1 MNRKCILGVMMFVFS
16 ALLAWAQTGTL
27 SGTITN
33 PDGKPVPGAVLTITN
48 VTTGTSQR
56 VVTGTD
62 GNFMVALPPGSY
74 KVEVETTGFKRMTAE
89 AVQITAGTG
98 ARITAQLVAGPV
110 TEVVQIN
117 ADAVDIQDTPPAIQR
132 GFGQAPLQTLPVFD
146 RNYEQ
151 LFNLMPGVTVP
162 LSSVDAALGIT
173 FDPQRSRQ
181 FNTNG
186 LPAYA
191 NNTTE
196 EGTTLREPFT
206 GVLTMQITPNTDI
219 RELQETTSNYPADS
233 GAAAGSINNV
243 FSRPG
248 TTGLHGELFGF
259 YSGSYF
265 QASNAFNTVASNVSS
280 LLHWWQAGGSVG
292 GQIVPDHTFLY
303 GNYEGTLYNNG
314 NAQLATV
321 PTNAMLFGNLSSFG
335 TPIYNPSTGTPA
347 GALRNPYFGG
357 IIPINQINPLAFGIL
372 AALPAPNLP
381 GTVNN
386 LSTVVP
392 FRDNSSVANGRL
404 DHHFSPNYSGFL
416 SYGFSYFNAT
426 QGSVFG
432 PIVGG
437 PTSSALRNQHATVG
451 AVGNY
456 KGIIGEARFTYNR
469 YRNAVDPTNQL
480 GLLSP
485 LLGSFG
491 FTSMPTINIQGF
503 GTLGE
508 LPYLPN
514 KMIDNTYQGAANI
527 HWTRGI
533 QDIRFGTD
541 ILATQANGFTNYP
554 FGPNGTLY
562 FGPGPTLPAVIAPYI
577 SLGSIYPNSL
587 AAFLTGSPVAS
598 GIFSYSATPTYRQ
611 MLYGTYFA
619 DGIRLTS
626 RLTVELGVRWD
637 IFGPTSSRYNNGA
650 MVYNPT
656 AGTITYSSGGG
667 GSYDLRQVAPRIG
680 VAYRPLEHTV
690 IRASYGMYYFPVPNS
705 FAGINQTGVGTQAGL
720 IDGSYTTVPFSI
732 PALPTRF
739 PEPPGAT
746 VASPTIPLIAQT
758 TGVFENPYTHN
769 YFFMAQQ
776 DFTHGI
782 LIDASYVGNVARE
795 LPFYQSLNIA
805 PPGTGP
811 AGLPFATVSPITG
824 LPFLPNTSLSPVT
837 ELGTGL
843 TSNYNSLHVNLT
855 KRLSRGLGV
864 SVAYTWS
871 KVLDYGT
878 YQLNP
883 FDRAANYGAADWD
896 RTQMLTLS
904 HHFDVPFGT
913 GSHHLNHGWMG
924 EALAGWQ
931 LNGMFQWGTGT
942 PYSVLASTVS
952 CNCPGVG
959 AAFAAPV
966 GPNLGSFINGNSTF
980 NPALFTA
987 PVPNT
992 FGPAARNTYRGPSF
1006 NDYNLA
1012 LSKAFRV
1019 AEQAKVEIRGEAI
1032 NLANSFNHGNPIA
1045 NLASPDFG
1053 TSTALG
1059 SGLGSGSSLVNGFAP
1074 RTFLVGARFLF

>member
-33 PDGKPVPGAVLTITN
+33 PDGKPVPAAVVTITN
-48 VTTGTSQR
+48 VSTGTSQK

-62 GNFMVALPPGSY
+62 GNFMVAIPPGSY
-74 KVEVETTGFKRMTAE
+74 KVEVETAGFKRMTAE
-89 AVQITAGTG
+89 AVVITAGTSV
-98 ARITAQLVAGPV
+98 RITAQLIAGPV

-117 ADAVDIQDTPPAIQR
+117 ADALDIQDTPPAIQR

-162 LSSVDAALGIT
+162 LSTVDAALGIT

-219 RELQETTSNYPADS
+219 RELQETTSNYAADS

-259 YSGSYF
+259 NSNPYF
-265 QASNAFNTVASNVSS
+265 QAGNPFNIVSNGSS
-280 LLHWWQAGGSVG
+280 TLHWWQTGAGVG
-292 GQIVPDHTFLY
+292 GQIVPNHTFLY
-303 GNYEGTLYNNG
+303 GNWEGTHYSSG

-321 PTNAMLFGNLSSFG
+321 PTDAMLFGNLSSFG

-357 IIPINQINPLAFGIL
+357 IIPLNQINPLAFGIL

-381 GTVNN
+381 GIVNN
-386 LSTVVP
+386 LSRVVP
-392 FRDNSSVANGRL
+392 FNDNSSVANGRL
-404 DHHFSPNYSGFL
+404 DQHFTPNYSAFL
-416 SYGFSYFNAT
+416 SYGWSYFNAA
-426 QGSVFG
+426 QGSLYG
-432 PIVGG
+432 PIVGS
-437 PTSSALRNQHATVG
+437 PTSSALRNQHATV
-451 AVGNY
+451 AVVGNQY
-456 KGIIGEARFTYNR
+456 GLIGELRFTYNR
-469 YRNAVDPTNQL
+469 YRNAIDPSNQL

-485 LLGSFG
+485 LLGSYG

-508 LPYLPN
+508 LPNMPN
-514 KMIDNTYQGAANI
+514 KVVDNTYQGAANF
-527 HWTRGI
+527 HWAQGI
-533 QDIRFGTD
+533 QNVRFGTD
-541 ILATQANGFTNYP
+541 ILATQSNGWTNYP

-562 FGPGPTLPAVIAPYI
+562 FGPGPTLPAVISPYL

-598 GIFSYSATPTYRQ
+598 GIFSYSNVPTYRQ
-611 MLYGTYFA
+611 MLYGTYVA
-619 DGIRLTS
+619 DTLRLTT
-626 RLTVELGVRWD
+626 RLSLEVGLRWD
-637 IFGPTSSRYNNGA
+637 IFGPTSAQFNNGA

-667 GSYDLRQVAPRIG
+667 GSYDLRQLAPRIG

-705 FAGINQTGVGTQAGL
+705 FAGLNQTGVGTQAGL
-720 IDGSYTTVPFSI
+720 INGSYTTVPFNI
-732 PALPTRF
+732 PTLPIRF

-746 VASPTIPLIAQT
+746 VAAPTIPLIAQT
-758 TGVFENPYTHN
+758 TGVFENPYTQS
-769 YFFMAQQ
+769 YFLMVQQ
-776 DFTHGI
+776 DLHYGI
-782 LIDASYVGNVARE
+782 LADAAYVGNVVRQ
-795 LPFYQSLNIA
+795 LPYSQSLNIA

-811 AGLPFATVSPITG
+811 AGLPFATTSPIIG

-837 ELGTGL
+837 GLGTGL
-843 TSNYNSLHVNLT
+843 TSNYNSLHINLT
-855 KRLSRGLGV
+855 KRLSHGFGMA
-864 SVAYTWS
+864 VAYTFS
-871 KVLDYGT
+871 KALDYGT
-878 YQLNP
+878 SQLNP
-883 FDRAANYGAADWD
+883 FDRAANYGPADFN
-896 RTQMLTLS
+896 RQNMVTLS

-913 GSHHLNHGWMG
+913 GTQHLNHGLVG
-924 EALAGWQ
+924 HILAGFQ
-931 LNGMFQWGTGT
+931 LNGMFQWGTGS
-942 PYSVLASTVS
+942 PYSVLASPVS

-959 AAFAAPV
+959 SIFAAPV
-966 GPNLGSFINGNSTF
+966 GPTGFINGVSSF
-980 NPALFTA
+980 NPALFTT

-992 FGPAARNTYRGPSF
+992 FGTASRNAYHGPNFS
-1006 NDYNLA
+1006 DYNLSLA
-1012 LSKAFRV
+1012 KAFRIT
-1019 AEQAKVEIRGEAI
+1019 EQAKVEIRGEAF

-1045 NLASPDFG
+1045 NLASPSFG
-1053 TSTALG
+1053 TATALG

-1074 RTFLVGARFLF
+1074 RTFQVGARFLF